1 MVTQEELKDFSQRE
15 LLVQMRIDIAVMKER
30 TDCLPELYA
39 ALEHRVTKNETH
51 VKWMQRGMFGGVPAI
66 GVVLTAVMGFLKLTG
81 QQ

>member
-1 MVTQEELKDFSQRE
+1 MATPEQIQNETMRE
-15 LLVQMRIDIAVMKER
+15 MLTNLRIDVAVMKDR
-30 TDCLPELYA
+30 TDCLPQLYA

-66 GVVLTAVMGFLKLTG
+66 GVALTAVMGFLKLTG